1 MQLQLLY
8 NKSIST
14 LIGVLDGGARRF
26 CGAGLRSCCGGLM
39 TLRLALIGFGEVG
52 TIFATDFL
60 ATGAAEVK
68 TYDILFDDRER
79 RAATL
84 AKARAVGAAAA
95 VDARSACAGADIV
108 ISAVTAS
115 AAEEVA
121 VAAGQYLA
129 PRQIFFD
136 VNSAAP
142 ATKQRSARALER
154 SGAHYVEGAVMA
166 PVSPQRLK
174 VPILAG
180 GAAAVATAEK
190 LNALGMAI
198 RPVATE
204 IGRASATKLCR
215 SIMIKGIEA
224 LILDC
229 ARASRLH
236 GVEAEVF
243 ASLAATFPGHD
254 WLELADHMAERV
266 HQHGIRRAAEMREA
280 ADMLADLGLDPKLC
294 RAVAE
299 AQERGAGAQERGDAS
314 IERDATAQKSA
325 A

>member
-1 MQLQLLY
+1 
-8 NKSIST
+8 
-14 LIGVLDGGARRF
+14 
-26 CGAGLRSCCGGLM
+26 M

-60 ATGAAEVK
+60 ATGAAAVA
-68 TYDILFDDRER
+68 TYDILFDDREH
-79 RAATL
+79 RAAYL
-84 AKARAVGAAAA
+84 AKARAVGAAACE
-95 VDARSACAGADIV
+95 DARSACAGADIV

-115 AAEEVA
+115 AAQEVA
-121 VAAGQYLA
+121 VAAGQYLS
-129 PRQIFFD
+129 PEQIFFD
-136 VNSAAP
+136 VNSASP

-180 GAAAVATAEK
+180 GAAAVATAER

-236 GVEAEVF
+236 GVEADVF

-254 WLELADHMAERV
+254 WQELAGHMAGRV
-266 HQHGIRRAAEMREA
+266 RQHGIRRAAEMREA
-280 ADMLADLGLDPKLC
+280 ADMLADLGLDPTLC
-294 RAVAE
+294 RAVAD
-299 AQERGAGAQERGDAS
+299 AQERGAGAPDLGS
-314 IERDATAQKSA
+314 GSSGRDGAAQDNA

>member
-1 MQLQLLY
+1 MAL
-8 NKSIST
+8 K
-14 LIGVLDGGARRF
+14 
-26 CGAGLRSCCGGLM
+26 
-39 TLRLALIGFGEVG
+39 LALIGFGEVG
-52 TIFATDFL
+52 SIFAADFL
-60 ATGAAEVK
+60 ATGAAEVA
-68 TYDILFDDRER
+68 TYDILLDDRER
-79 RAATL
+79 SAACL
-84 AKARAVGAAAA
+84 AKADAIGARAAA
-95 VDARSACAGADIV
+95 DAGSACAGADIV

-121 VAAGQYLA
+121 VAARQYLT
-129 PRQIFFD
+129 PGQIFFD

-142 ATKQRSARALER
+142 ATKQRSARALEH

-166 PVSPQRLK
+166 PVPPQRLK

-180 GAAAVATAEK
+180 GSAAVATAER

-224 LILDC
+224 LVLDC

-236 GVEAEVF
+236 GVETDVF
-243 ASLAATFPGHD
+243 ESLVATFPGQD
-254 WLELADHMAERV
+254 WAKLADHMAGRV

-280 ADMLADLGLDPKLC
+280 ADMLADLGLDPTLC
-294 RAVAE
+294 RAVAD
-299 AQERGAGAQERGDAS
+299 AQERGAGSALCQAEPAS
-314 IERDATAQKSA
+314 GAPSSDPVAKESA

>member
-1 MQLQLLY
+1 M
-8 NKSIST
+8 
-14 LIGVLDGGARRF
+14 
-26 CGAGLRSCCGGLM
+26 
-39 TLRLALIGFGEVG
+39 RLALIGFGEVG
-52 TIFATDFL
+52 SIFATDFL
-60 ATGAAEVK
+60 ATGATEVA
-68 TYDILFDDRER
+68 TYDILFDDRDR
-79 RAATL
+79 RAAFL
-84 AKARAVGAAAA
+84 AKARAIGAVPAA
-95 VDARSACAGADIV
+95 DARSACAGADVV

-121 VAAGQYLA
+121 AAAGQYLS
-129 PRQIFFD
+129 PGQIFFD

-180 GAAAVATAEK
+180 GAAAMATAEK

-215 SIMIKGIEA
+215 SIMIKGIEV
-224 LILDC
+224 LMRDC

-236 GVEAEVF
+236 GVEEDVF
-243 ASLAATFPGHD
+243 ASLGATFPGQD
-254 WLELADHMAERV
+254 WARLADHMAERV

-280 ADMLADLGLDPKLC
+280 ADMLADLGLDPTLC
-294 RAVAE
+294 RAVAS
-299 AQERGAGAQERGDAS
+299 AQEHGAGQLESGSVGPAADAAGQ
-314 IERDATAQKSA
+314 DSA

>member
-1 MQLQLLY
+1 
-8 NKSIST
+8 
-14 LIGVLDGGARRF
+14 
-26 CGAGLRSCCGGLM
+26 M
-39 TLRLALIGFGEVG
+39 TIRLALIGFGEVG

-60 ATGAAEVK
+60 ATGAAAVT
-68 TYDILFDDRER
+68 TYDILFDDREQ
-79 RAATL
+79 RAAYL
-84 AKARAVGAAAA
+84 AKAKAVGAVACE
-95 VDARSACAGADIV
+95 DAHSACAGADIV

-129 PRQIFFD
+129 AGQIYFD
-136 VNSAAP
+136 VNSASP

-166 PVSPQRLK
+166 PVSLQRLR

-180 GAAAVATAEK
+180 GAAAVAAADK

-215 SIMIKGIEA
+215 SIMIKGIEV

-236 GVEAEVF
+236 GVEADVF

-254 WLELADHMAERV
+254 WRELASHMAGRV
-266 HQHGIRRAAEMREA
+266 RQHGIRRAAEMREA
-280 ADMLADLGLDPKLC
+280 ADMLADLGLDPALC
-294 RAVAE
+294 RAVAD
-299 AQERGAGAQERGDAS
+299 AQERGAGAPDLGSGSCD
-314 IERDATAQKSA
+314 RDGVAQDNA